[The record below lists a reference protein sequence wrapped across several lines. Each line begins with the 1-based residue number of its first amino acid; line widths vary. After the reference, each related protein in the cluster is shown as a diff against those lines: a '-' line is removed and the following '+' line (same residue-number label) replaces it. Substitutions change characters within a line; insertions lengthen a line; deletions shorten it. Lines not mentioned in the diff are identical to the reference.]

1 MSAAVGT
8 AGLPARRTRAAL
20 LWSEQGFVAA
30 VLCAA
35 AITVDPMG
43 WNLGADRL
51 LKHLPLAL
59 ALVFA
64 LLTTVGRRLRA
75 APGVPPGGARLL
87 RGAWPLALLSALIV
101 AGSLAERLLDGV
113 RDTFLNVGLYMPMTF
128 VAAAMVRDSE
138 APRALLRAVFGVLLA
153 AGAVMGALLIANYGV
168 RQVYHEQIFLVIPLA
183 VLCLARPRRSALHW
197 LGAAF
202 FLAMT
207 WFSQKFT
214 SYGVGALT
222 AAYLLAAL
230 WLPRLAA
237 RPPLQRT
244 ALAYW
249 TLLLAAGG
257 AVLVLS
263 LMLTHPA
270 ALPSGNL
277 EYRLHTYAQAWH
289 SFTDSPLWGSMFA
302 AEAVR
307 KFTLYAIGI
316 AGNLLPTHSDILDLL
331 ANGGLLGIVLWALGL
346 AMIARAALR
355 GPLAPRRLAA
365 PEAPYA
371 HALAMISL
379 AAVVTYA
386 FNPIL
391 LQPAL
396 SFLVWTCLGLL
407 YGIARRGDEPVAARK
422 RSLSSGF
429 GNFENHGKTYP

>member
-1 MSAAVGT
+1 MSAAAGT
-8 AGLPARRTRAAL
+8 AGSAPRTRAAL
-20 LWSEQGFVAA
+20 LWSEHGFVAA

-35 AITVDPMG
+35 AITVDPLG
-43 WNLGADRL
+43 WDLGSDRV

-64 LLTTVGRRLRA
+64 LLTAVGRRLRA
-75 APGVPPGGARLL
+75 APGSPRPGAGLV
-87 RGAWPLALLSALIV
+87 RGAWPLALLAAFIV
-101 AGSLAERLLDGV
+101 AGSLYERVVGGV

-128 VAAAMVRDSE
+128 VAAAAVRDSE

-153 AGAVMGALLIANYGV
+153 AGTVMGALLIANYGV

-183 VLCLARPRRSALHW
+183 VLCLAVPRRSALHW
-197 LGAAF
+197 LGGAF
-202 FLAMT
+202 FLAMA

-237 RPPLQRT
+237 RAPLQRT

-257 AVLVLS
+257 GVLVLW
-263 LMLTHPA
+263 LMLTHRA
-270 ALPSGNL
+270 SLPSGNL

-307 KFTLYAIGI
+307 KFTLYTIGI

-331 ANGGLLGIVLWALGL
+331 ANGGLLGITLWALGL
-346 AMIARAALR
+346 AMIARAALQ

-371 HALAMISL
+371 HALAMISI
-379 AAVVTYA
+379 AALLTYA

-396 SFLVWTCLGLL
+396 AFLVWTCLGLL
-407 YGIARRGDEPVAARK
+407 YGIALRGRESVAVRK
-422 RSLSSGF
+422 RVSASGL
-429 GNFENHGKTYP
+429 GNLENRAKTYS